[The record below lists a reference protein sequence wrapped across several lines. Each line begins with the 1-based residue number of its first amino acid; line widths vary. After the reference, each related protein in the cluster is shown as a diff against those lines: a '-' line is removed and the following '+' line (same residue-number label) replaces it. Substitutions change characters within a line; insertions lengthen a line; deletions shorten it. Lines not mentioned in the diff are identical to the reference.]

1 MKAQTQALSAVLI
14 TTVTIGTIASAYVW
28 GTPLLEKRQG
38 DAELDSVERNV
49 ADLKLTIDSVA
60 RGGAG
65 SSESISVTA
74 PNGDIEISPDNDT
87 VDISTTSDDPRYPQS
102 WVLIDG
108 ENMQNLTIG
117 TGSYG
122 IIGED
127 QPGVIAVRSFGSGQ
141 NSIITYRIEYRN
153 MYTDEFDNIEMEKIN
168 LDVRGRES
176 ATEEADIQVTNEGR
190 EQDTVT
196 IYTGQEIQ
204 RTKTNIIL
212 DIQ

>member
-38 DAELDSVERNV
+38 EAELDSVERNV
-49 ADLKLTIDSVA
+49 ADLKQTIDSVA
-60 RGGAG
+60 RGGEG

-74 PNGDIEISPDNDT
+74 PNGDIEIDPGKDSI
-87 VDISTTSDDPRYPQS
+87 DISTTSDNPRYPQS

-108 ENMQNLTIG
+108 TNMQNLTIG

-127 QPGVIAVRSFGSGQ
+127 QPGVIATRSFGSGP

-153 MYTDEFDNIEMEKIN
+153 MYTDEFDNIQMEKVN

-176 ATEEADIQVTNEGR
+176 ATEEADIQITNEGR
-190 EQDTVT
+190 SQDTVT
-196 IYTGQEIQ
+196 IDTGQEIQ
-204 RTKTNIIL
+204 RTNTNIIL

>member
-127 QPGVIAVRSFGSGQ
+127 QPGVIAARSFGGGQ

-196 IYTGQEIQ
+196 IDTGQEIQ